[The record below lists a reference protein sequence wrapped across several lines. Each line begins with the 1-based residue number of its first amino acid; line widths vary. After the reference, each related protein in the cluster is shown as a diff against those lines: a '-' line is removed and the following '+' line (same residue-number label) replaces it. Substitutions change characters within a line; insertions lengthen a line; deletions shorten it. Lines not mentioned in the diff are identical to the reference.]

1 MLAYF
6 LHLIFLMFNFGEKM
20 GIRSP
25 SVAIALV
32 RVACCQLAPQV
43 GNKQFNLEKT
53 ASFIKRVADQGA
65 TVVVL
70 PELSNSGYV
79 FESRAEALSLADTY
93 ADGETTALWTGLA
106 KEIIKTDAPSASGI
120 RDTSSPPIGTTG
132 IYFRT
137 LVPG

>member
-1 MLAYF
+1 MEDHAQV
-6 LHLIFLMFNFGEKM
+6 
-20 GIRSP
+20 
-25 SVAIALV
+25 VAVAPV

-53 ASFIKRVADQGA
+53 ADFITRASAEGA

-93 ADGETTALWTGLA
+93 VDGETTALWAGLA
-106 KEIIKTDAPSASGI
+106 KYMQVHNYEYM
-120 RDTSSPPIGTTG
+120 IGCG
-132 IYFRT
+132 SVSMADHRSR
-137 LVPG
+137 G